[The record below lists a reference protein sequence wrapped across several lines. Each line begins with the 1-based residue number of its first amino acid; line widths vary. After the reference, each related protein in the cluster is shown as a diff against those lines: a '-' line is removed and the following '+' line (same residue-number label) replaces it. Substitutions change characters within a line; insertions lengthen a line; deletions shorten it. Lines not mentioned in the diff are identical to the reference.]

1 MTRATRRIDPARYDH
16 VRETHKHEMAED
28 YVELIADLID
38 SSGEARLVDIA
49 GRLGVSHP
57 TANKVIGRLQREG
70 LVTSQ
75 PYRAIFLTDE
85 GQALAA
91 DTKRRHRIVYDFLVS
106 IGVSAA
112 TAELDAE
119 GIEHHVS
126 EETLSALERMTRGR

>member
-1 MTRATRRIDPARYDH
+1 MPRATNPARYDH
-16 VRETHKHEMAED
+16 VRKSHQNEMAED

-57 TANKVIGRLQREG
+57 TVNKVIGRLQREG

-106 IGVSAA
+106 IGVGAE

-126 EETLSALERMTRGR
+126 EETLSALERMMRGR

>member
-1 MTRATRRIDPARYDH
+1 MTSATRKSTPARYDH
-16 VRETHKHEMAED
+16 VRTSHKNEMAED

-38 SSGEARLVDIA
+38 SGGEARLVDIA

-70 LVTSQ
+70 LVTSL

-91 DTKRRHRIVYDFLVS
+91 DAKRRHRIVHDFLVS
-106 IGVSAA
+106 IGVSAE

-126 EETLSALERMTRGR
+126 EETLSALERMTRER